1 MAGGPSL
8 HSIPY
13 GHHQPLQG
21 STSAVNRQELNNDE
35 ADSTPTVTTAT
46 SEDGSSSNRSSAADA
61 ASTSAVHQARP
72 PSEANVGH
80 DYQTMD
86 SRLNSFRPADMGNV
100 RPDVQKRSLPSVPP
114 MLPSDPGYAR
124 PFVSAGMV
132 SRPPDPPPTPPTELP
147 PSRPPATTGHLLF
160 SNPPLET
167 SLDDDSTALNAVTRG
182 RRSRSV
188 GQMLETNFDEEGSES
203 GGAQQTQQP
212 PHESTPLKN
221 NGHSRSLG
229 ESGLFKLSVGDEL
242 LESDL

>member
-1 MAGGPSL
+1 
-8 HSIPY
+8 
-13 GHHQPLQG
+13 
-21 STSAVNRQELNNDE
+21 
-35 ADSTPTVTTAT
+35 
-46 SEDGSSSNRSSAADA
+46 
-61 ASTSAVHQARP
+61 
-72 PSEANVGH
+72 
-80 DYQTMD
+80 
-86 SRLNSFRPADMGNV
+86 
-100 RPDVQKRSLPSVPP
+100 
-114 MLPSDPGYAR
+114 
-124 PFVSAGMV
+124 MV

-188 GQMLETNFDEEGSES
+188 GQMLETNFDEEGSEP
-203 GGAQQTQQP
+203 GGPQQTQQP

-242 LESDL
+242 LESDLWEEVKNAESLITEKNIEIFGPLETSWLPGPGYMHCL